1 MHISRQSTV
10 SQPIFPNLYDHG
22 SYIHWIVGI
31 LNPTDSLTKKFS
43 LVLYCYSR
51 PSSELKEC
59 KRLFHL
65 RCVSVLFLPLMD
77 VSYFSVTEQVSAFI
91 HHLRRI
97 YRYENSYH
105 NFEHALDV
113 LQAAQSYLKSEG
125 MVPSP
130 TILFEPARMWKP
142 KKQFDSGSLI
152 SSLGLRQLFI
162 LYIAAIGHDVGHPG
176 FSNVFMVGCINLA
189 RIFRPT
195 HITLQKNAQTPLS
208 VVFNHQSALEN
219 LHCQLLLRVM
229 RYHGLG
235 VLLDDPYD
243 GPCLRRILLF
253 SVLATDMGVHQDFMM
268 RFRRML
274 DGESTSLCAR
284 QTLICEAILK
294 NADISNPVRPFKF
307 ISDQL
312 TEKINRLVHSWF
324 RSIGQTP
331 SCRNGLHKHSWN
343 ENTI

>member
-1 MHISRQSTV
+1 M
-10 SQPIFPNLYDHG
+10 
-22 SYIHWIVGI
+22 
-31 LNPTDSLTKKFS
+31 KKFS
-43 LVLYCYSR
+43 LVLYYYSR
-51 PSSELKEC
+51 LSSELKEC
-59 KRLFHL
+59 ERPFHL
-65 RCVSVLFLPLMD
+65 PCVSLFSPHIYRQID
-77 VSYFSVTEQVSAFI
+77 VSYSVTEQISAFI

-130 TILFEPARMWKP
+130 TILFEPRRMWKH

-176 FSNVFMVGCINLA
+176 FSNVFMVSCISLGRISSTHNL
-189 RIFRPT
+189 
-195 HITLQKNAQTPLS
+195 TLPFQKNAQTPLS

-229 RYHGLG
+229 RYHGFG

-243 GPCLRRILLF
+243 GFCLRRILLM
-253 SVLATDMGVHQDFMM
+253 SVLATDMSVHQDFML
-268 RFRRML
+268 RFNRML
-274 DGESTSLCAR
+274 DGESTTLCAR

-307 ISDQL
+307 ISDQKLL
-312 TEKINRLVHSWF
+312 TEIN
-324 RSIGQTP
+324 
-331 SCRNGLHKHSWN
+331 K
-343 ENTI
+343 